1 MDLRQ
6 LEILRAV
13 AQTGSFTSAGE
24 QLHLSQSAVSRQI
37 LLLEEEL
44 NEQLFLRLGRKI
56 RITPAGT
63 TLLGL
68 SQRMFDDLEQTRAA
82 ILDTQQSVKGTLR
95 LVGGMT
101 VCLYVF
107 PPLLKAFRKEHPNV
121 EVKLMPGATPRLIRQ
136 LRSGTADLG
145 LLTLPVDDPAL
156 TSVPVMREELLLV
169 TAPQHPLARKKHIT
183 PQDLARQPFVLFEAG
198 SGTRKAI
205 EEFFASE
212 HITPTVVTETENVEI
227 IKALV
232 RIGMGI
238 TIIPYQAVA
247 REVRSGHLF
256 CARIA
261 GQQLVRETG
270 WVHLKLNRVP
280 RPVQEMM
287 KTFERIR
294 SGLKLSP
301 GVPPRRAIRPA
312 VPASAQNP
320 QTSAEAVLQIRK
332 SWLLNRRLCRLRQ
345 LWPAAVPHACARCSR
360 KAARKIHLLPGRA
373 ILARLLLPHCSASR
387 PVAEVSRP
395 RLTTG
400 TDD

>member
-1 MDLRQ
+1 VDLRQ

-13 AQTGSFTSAGE
+13 AQSGSFTSAGE

-44 NEQLFLRLGRKI
+44 SEQLFLRLGRKI

-82 ILDTQQSVKGTLR
+82 ILENQQTVKGTLR

-107 PPLLKAFRKEHPNV
+107 PPLLKAFRREHPGV
-121 EVKLMPGATPRLIRQ
+121 DVKLMPGATPRLIRQ

-145 LLTLPVDDPAL
+145 LLTLPVDDPSL
-156 TSVPVMREELLLV
+156 VSVPVMREELLLV
-169 TAPQHPLARKKHIT
+169 TAPQHPLARRKHVA
-183 PQDLARQPFVLFEAG
+183 PQDLARQQFVLFEAG
-198 SGTRKAI
+198 SGTRRAI
-205 EEFFASE
+205 EEFFVSE
-212 HITPTVVTETENVEI
+212 HISPQVVTETENVEI

-256 CARIA
+256 CTRIA

-270 WVHLKLNRVP
+270 WVHLRLNRVP
-280 RPVQEMM
+280 RPVREMM

-301 GVPPRRAIRPA
+301 SVPSRRPSRAEP
-312 VPASAQNP
+312 VKV
-320 QTSAEAVLQIRK
+320 AEA
-332 SWLLNRRLCRLRQ
+332 S
-345 LWPAAVPHACARCSR
+345 
-360 KAARKIHLLPGRA
+360 
-373 ILARLLLPHCSASR
+373 
-387 PVAEVSRP
+387 
-395 RLTTG
+395 
-400 TDD
+400 DDSL

>member
-13 AQTGSFTSAGE
+13 AQTGSFTSAGQ

-68 SQRMFDDLEQTRAA
+68 SERMLEDLERTRAS
-82 ILDTQQSVKGTLR
+82 ILDSQQSVSGTVR

-107 PPLLKAFRKEHPNV
+107 PPLLKAFRKDHPGV
-121 EVKLMPGATPRLIRQ
+121 EVKLTPGATPRLIRQ

-145 LLTLPVDDPAL
+145 LLTLPIEDPNLVA
-156 TSVPVMREELLLV
+156 TPVLREELLLV
-169 TAPQHPLARKKHIT
+169 TAPAHPLARKKPIT
-183 PQDLARQPFVLFEAG
+183 PKDLIGQPFVLFEAG
-198 SGTRKAI
+198 SNSRTAI
-205 EEFFASE
+205 EAFFVREA
-212 HITPTVVTETENVEI
+212 IAPKVVTETENVEI

-232 RIGMGI
+232 EVGMGI
-238 TIIPYQAVA
+238 AIIPYQAVA
-247 REVRSGHLF
+247 REVRAGRLF

-270 WVHLKLNRVP
+270 WVHLRLNRVP
-280 RPVQEMM
+280 RAVQEMM
-287 KTFERIR
+287 RTLERVR
-294 SGLKLSP
+294 PKLKLSLGP
-301 GVPPRRAIRPA
+301 QPRR
-312 VPASAQNP
+312 
-320 QTSAEAVLQIRK
+320 K
-332 SWLLNRRLCRLRQ
+332 SVGA
-345 LWPAAVPHACARCSR
+345 PAAEESEAD
-360 KAARKIHLLPGRA
+360 G
-373 ILARLLLPHCSASR
+373 
-387 PVAEVSRP
+387 
-395 RLTTG
+395 
-400 TDD
+400 